1 MTLRTACFWR
11 RALVSAL
18 AVFSSAAH
26 ALTPS
31 QVFEAV
37 KDSVVVVKTFDATGD
52 ATSQG
57 SGVLLPGGRVA
68 TNCHV
73 IKDGASFQAGRG
85 KRFVAATVYAGDSDK
100 DICLLE
106 AKGIGGKPATLG
118 KASSLK
124 VGVSVYA
131 VGAPKG
137 LELSLSDGIVSQ
149 LRGSSPPFIQ
159 TTAAISPGSSGGGLF
174 DSEARLV
181 GFTTLY
187 IDGGQSLN
195 FAMPVEWLADLKPGK
210 HVASNQRSQIDWLT
224 HSTALEEKQDWPRLL
239 DWGKQWAKTEPDS
252 SLAWFFIGQA
262 YGKLSQFDQA
272 NAAYHQALRNNPED
286 AVTWNNLGITYKKIK
301 RYDDAIAAYRQALR
315 INPEYADAW
324 YNLGITYEDIKRR
337 DDAIA
342 AYRQALRINPEL
354 AEAWNNLGN
363 IYDNFK
369 RYDDAISAYRQALRF
384 NPELAHAW
392 NGMGNIYNSLKR
404 YDDAIAAYRQAL
416 RINPEDAKAWYNL
429 GNTYYD
435 LKRYDDTIA
444 TYRQALR
451 INPELAEA
459 WYNLGS
465 AYARSGNTTAA
476 LQAVK
481 VLRTLDPA
489 LAENLFNLI
498 VPR

>member
-1 MTLRTACFWR
+1 MTSRTACFWR
-11 RALVSAL
+11 HALVSAL
-18 AVFSSAAH
+18 AIFSSTAH

-37 KDSVVVVKTFDATGD
+37 KDSVVVVKTFDSMGD

-57 SGVLLPGGRVA
+57 SGVLLPSGRVA

-85 KRFVAATVYAGDSDK
+85 KRFVAATVYAADGDK

-195 FAMPVEWLADLKPGK
+195 FAMPVEWLAEIKPSK
-210 HVASNQRSQIDWLT
+210 KAASQSQDMFGWLDWNMRAA
-224 HSTALEEKQDWPRLL
+224 ALEKKGDWSGLL
-239 DWGKQWAKTEPDS
+239 ALDKQWLRAAPNSSYAWAGVGEAYENLNQPD
-252 SLAWFFIGQA
+252 Q
-262 YGKLSQFDQA
+262 
-272 NAAYHQALRNNPED
+272 
-286 AVTWNNLGITYKKIK
+286 
-301 RYDDAIAAYRQALR
+301 AIAAYRQALS
-315 INPEYADAW
+315 INPKYAGAW
-324 YNLGITYEDIKRR
+324 GG
-337 DDAIA
+337 
-342 AYRQALRINPEL
+342 
-354 AEAWNNLGN
+354 LGN
-363 IYDNFK
+363 GYFK
-369 RYDDAISAYRQALRF
+369 
-384 NPELAHAW
+384 
-392 NGMGNIYNSLKR
+392 LKR
-404 YDDAIAAYRQAL
+404 YDDAIAAFRQALSIDPESAGTWYNLGLAYGKGPERWNDAVDAQRQAL
-416 RINPEDAKAWYNL
+416 RIDPKHVYAWKAL
-429 GNTYYD
+429 ALTYY
-435 LKRYDDTIA
+435 L
-444 TYRQALR
+444 
-451 INPELAEA
+451 
-459 WYNLGS
+459 
-465 AYARSGNTTAA
+465 SGNNTAA
-476 LQAVK
+476 LDAARN
-481 VLRTLDPA
+481 LRQLDPEK
-489 LAENLFNLI
+489 AEEVFNI
-498 VPR
+498 IMRR